1 MPRIPWDQL
10 TFERDGDGFPMEL
23 GRGAFGA
30 VFPAAYMFQRVAV
43 KHFGAGGLPPALA
56 AQVER
61 EADLQARLAHDNVVR
76 IFGLAEEC
84 RPGFPPKFGLVLAR
98 LHEPLS
104 ALLAR
109 VASGAHGP
117 PLDALPA
124 AWRLNAVHEL
134 AAGLA
139 HLHGHRVVHGDLKP
153 GSTFLL
159 FLGSALRFVFYCCPE

>member
-1 MPRIPWDQL
+1 MRSAPCFPRRTCSSASRSSTSAP
-10 TFERDGDGFPMEL
+10 
-23 GRGAFGA
+23 GAF
-30 VFPAAYMFQRVAV
+30 R
-43 KHFGAGGLPPALA
+43 LA

-109 VASGAHGP
+109 VASGAHGL

-139 HLHGHRVVHGDLKP
+139 HLHGHRIVHGDLKP
-153 GSTFLL
+153 GSMFLL
-159 FLGSALRFVFYCCPE
+159 FFGVCAVLRFLLLP